1 MGGRGGSS
9 GMGSRGVSGGFQ
21 YKFPGGMTRT
31 IQRTAAGKALIDGAV
46 SKYDYDKLKDAVKGK
61 EGYKE
66 LSKADIAAMHEK
78 RRYKPD
84 YETGAGIPGGNK
96 DNRKAARLN
105 RLADRAARR
114 KRRR

>member
-9 GMGSRGVSGGFQ
+9 GMSSGGGSSAGFQ
-21 YKFPGGMTRT
+21 FKSGRKIVTV
-31 IQRTAAGKALIDGAV
+31 QKTAAGVTLVDGAV
-46 SKYDYDKLKDAVKGK
+46 SKYDYDKLKDAAKSK

-78 RRYKPD
+78 RRNKPD
-84 YETGAGIPGGNK
+84 YEHGLGTPWGNK
-96 DNRKAARLN
+96 DNRKAERASRLS
-105 RLADRAARR
+105 DRAVRR

>member
-1 MGGRGGSS
+1 MGGRGGIS
-9 GMGSRGVSGGFQ
+9 GMGSRGGSGGFQ

-78 RRYKPD
+78 RRNKPD
-84 YETGAGIPGGNK
+84 YEHGLGTPWGDE
-96 DNRKAARLN
+96 DNRKAARAS

-114 KRRR
+114 RRRR

>member
-9 GMGSRGVSGGFQ
+9 GMNSGGGSGGFQ
-21 YKFPGGMTRT
+21 FKLPDGMTRT
-31 IQRTAAGKALIDGAV
+31 IQRTAAGKALIDGTV
-46 SKYDYDKLKDAVKGK
+46 SKYDYDKLKDSAKSK

-78 RRYKPD
+78 RRHKPD
-84 YETGAGIPGGNK
+84 YETGVGIPGGNK

-105 RLADRAARR
+105 RLSDRAARR
-114 KRRR
+114 RR